1 MWNHVRE
8 EDGLKGGKRGT
19 RGGGDEEVK
28 RILKAMNAIWLF
40 IF

>member
-1 MWNHVRE
+1 MRNHLRE

-19 RGGGDEEVK
+19 RGGGDEGVK
-28 RILKAMNAIWLF
+28 RIFKAMNAIWLF